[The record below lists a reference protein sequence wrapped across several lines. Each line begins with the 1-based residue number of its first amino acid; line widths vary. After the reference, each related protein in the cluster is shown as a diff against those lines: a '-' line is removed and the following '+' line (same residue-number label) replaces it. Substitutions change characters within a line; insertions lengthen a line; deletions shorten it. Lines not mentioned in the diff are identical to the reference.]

1 MDFVERLFWTLAIFF
16 GVHFVW
22 LAWLEDDFPLPIGTT
37 VAAVLSVGFFV
48 LAWRFMPYEEKE

>member
-22 LAWLEDDFPLPIGTT
+22 LAWLEDDYPLTIGTAI
-37 VAAVLSVGFFV
+37 AAVLAVGFFV
-48 LAWRFMPYEEKE
+48 SALKIFPYEEKE